1 VAEVQALFSES
12 PGRVVVTLPSRHVR
26 SFAQLCADAEVPLR
40 DIGTV
45 GGERLVIRD
54 LLDLPLGEV
63 EAAFDGGLPRTL
75 GE

>member
-1 VAEVQALFSES
+1 
-12 PGRVVVTLPSRHVR
+12 
-26 SFAQLCADAEVPLR
+26 VPLR